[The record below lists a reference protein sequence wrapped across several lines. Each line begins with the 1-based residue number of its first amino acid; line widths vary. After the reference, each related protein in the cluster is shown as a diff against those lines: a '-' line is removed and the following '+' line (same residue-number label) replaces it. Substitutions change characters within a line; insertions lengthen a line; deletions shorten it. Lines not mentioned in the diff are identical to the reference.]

1 MSGETGDVETTPNPR
16 AMVYSAAAMYGGGAF
31 VGLVEPLI
39 PGGGPSASFLIAPGL
54 TGLVVVALLLAFG
67 GRLPRRA
74 IAALGPFGAAVI
86 AYTFAATQGSG
97 DLALLYM
104 WPVLWTA
111 TFFGRKATML
121 IVCWVGVVQAVA
133 LISLPTA
140 LGYPDRWLDV
150 MVSVSIVAVVV
161 RMLASRNEELHRQ
174 LAGEARID
182 PLTGLLNRR
191 GFEERASLELTR
203 AQREGYTVAV
213 ATFDVDYFKHI
224 NDEWGHQTGDLVL
237 EHLGRVLRGQSRDV
251 DIVARLGGEEFV
263 ALLPHCDED
272 KADSFTQRVRRALAV
287 LDDSTLPTV
296 RVSAGVASAFA
307 PADALVLLQR
317 ADSALYAA
325 KHAGRD
331 RTVVS
336 DRPAL
341 VDLADHEARSRTT
354 PSARAC

>member
-1 MSGETGDVETTPNPR
+1 
-16 AMVYSAAAMYGGGAF
+16 MVYSAAAMYGGGAF

-54 TGLVVVALLLAFG
+54 AGVVVVALLVAFG
-67 GRLPRRA
+67 GRLPRWA

-86 AYTFAATQGSG
+86 AYAFAATQGSG

-111 TFFGRKATML
+111 TFFGRKATTL
-121 IVCWVGVVQAVA
+121 IVCWVGVVHAVA
-133 LISLPTA
+133 LRSLPIA
-140 LGYPDRWLDV
+140 QGYPDRWLDV
-150 MVSVSIVAVVV
+150 MVSVGIVAVVV
-161 RMLASRNEELHRQ
+161 RILASRNEELHRQ

-182 PLTGLLNRR
+182 ALSGLLNRR

-203 AQREGYTVAV
+203 AQREGYSVAV
-213 ATFDVDYFKHI
+213 ASFDIDYFKRI
-224 NDEWGHQTGDLVL
+224 NDEWGHHTGDLVL
-237 EHLGRVLRGQSRDV
+237 AHLGRVLREQSRDI

-263 ALLPHCDED
+263 ALLPRCDED
-272 KADSFTQRVRRALAV
+272 QADSFTQRVRRSFSMP
-287 LDDSTLPTV
+287 DDSTLPTV

-307 PADALVLLQR
+307 PADTLALFQR

-336 DRPAL
+336 DRPSHL
-341 VDLADHEARSRTT
+341 T
-354 PSARAC
+354 PQRG